1 MPPFESPMAAV
12 LHRKEIIMKINRLM
26 FRSALIIG
34 LACICLLPVS
44 RVRAAPG
51 APGQT
56 PAILQN
62 GFDAWSKKR
71 DASWAFDAWKIGG
84 LLEQDSKPVTLSRYF
99 AQLDQILGHYQSYEV
114 IETKRVTQN
123 SEVIYLSVN
132 FAHAVMFGRFLL
144 YQTDKDWVVQNMD
157 FSPKP
162 EAIMPWLAFEGGT
175 YAQ

>member
-1 MPPFESPMAAV
+1 
-12 LHRKEIIMKINRLM
+12 MKINRLL
-26 FRSALIIG
+26 FRFALIIG
-34 LACICLLPVS
+34 LACCCLQPFS
-44 RVRAAPG
+44 RVRAAAG
-51 APGQT
+51 TPGQV

-62 GFDAWSKKR
+62 GFDAWVKNR

-84 LLEQDSKPVTLSRYF
+84 LMEQDSKPVTLSRYF
-99 AQLDQILGHYQSYEV
+99 IHLDQILGRYQSFEV

-162 EAIMPWLAFEGGT
+162 EAVMPWLAFEGGT
-175 YAQ
+175 YTP